1 VVRSIKGWI
10 DQQPAGPSIPSAVD
24 ADGCLAPS
32 MLIENGAGSSNAR
45 LGSSEELLVIR
56 FDMPN

>member
-1 VVRSIKGWI
+1 
-10 DQQPAGPSIPSAVD
+10 
-24 ADGCLAPS
+24 
-32 MLIENGAGSSNAR
+32 MLIENGAGSNNAR